1 MIALPTHTRRRQ
13 WLMHFTRASTLASAL
28 DNLETIL
35 QEGRIRASGRMI
47 ADRRPVVCLFD
58 LSLEQ
63 VNQLLEPRAR
73 RRYQPFGIALERRHA
88 FALGARPA
96 IYLPRREA
104 SQLLGP
110 EQQWRVV
117 SLELSGAKSVD
128 WTFEHEWRMPGDLCF
143 TPSQAL
149 ALVESWPD
157 VDVIYQRFAGRPPCA
172 GVLPLNAL
180 TQSA

>member
-1 MIALPTHTRRRQ
+1 MITSAARNRPGQ
-13 WLMHFTRASTLASAL
+13 WLMHFTRASTVASAL
-28 DNLETIL
+28 DNLEAIL

-47 ADRRPVVCLFD
+47 AGRRPVVCLFD

-63 VNQLLEPRAR
+63 VGQLLEPRVR
-73 RRYQPFGIALERRHA
+73 RRYQPFGIALDRRHA
-88 FALGARPA
+88 FAAGARPA

-104 SQLLGP
+104 AQLLP
-110 EQQWRVV
+110 AEQQWRVIG
-117 SLELSGAKSVD
+117 LELSGAKSVD
-128 WTFEHEWRMPGDLCF
+128 WTFEHEWRMPSDLCF
-143 TPSQAL
+143 TPTQAL

-180 TQSA
+180 THPA